1 MALHSFSSVSNRN
14 VELETNGSVTS
25 SQDCNKLKN
34 PFFVSEVGINV
45 ASHQTLIVFS
55 TVPEVWKTIHLRQ
68 YPKQRLC
75 GDAGVNYKQQRF
87 IIHSRMLFSH
97 TKGALTC

>member
-1 MALHSFSSVSNRN
+1 M
-14 VELETNGSVTS
+14 
-25 SQDCNKLKN
+25 
-34 PFFVSEVGINV
+34 NV
-45 ASHQTLIVFS
+45 ASQTFTAFS
-55 TVPEVWKTIHLRQ
+55 AAPEVWKTIRLRQ